1 MTTSHLNH
9 QVRFAVFG
17 LGSSAYPN
25 FCAFGKYV
33 DNLLGE
39 LGGERLVKLATG
51 DEMCGQEQTFHEWA
65 PEVFKIACETFC
77 LDTDEKLY
85 DTSIILKP
93 DSYTTETLRLSK
105 QHGKTTTLAT
115 ALEKYHN
122 RKSIVGTL
130 KRAPTSL
137 QQVQEA
143 DKRHTILIEICS
155 QGVSRRRR
163 RTSELFKQ
171 INCWCFFI
179 VFPLLCP
186 RRYPMNPVTMSV
198 FSRRTRPPLSMAF

>member
-1 MTTSHLNH
+1 MFLSPPP

-39 LGGERLVKLATG
+39 LGGERLIKLATG

-93 DSYTTETLRLSK
+93 DNYTVDTLRLSK
-105 QHGKTTTLAT
+105 QPLTPVLSLSA

-122 RKSIVGTL
+122 RRTIVGRL
-130 KRAPTSL
+130 KTAPTSL
-137 QQVQEA
+137 QQVTEPEQ
-143 DKRHTILIEICS
+143 RHTILIEIQA
-155 QGVSRRRR
+155 QGVRKHG
-163 RTSELFKQ
+163 F
-171 INCWCFFI
+171 
-179 VFPLLCP
+179 
-186 RRYPMNPVTMSV
+186 
-198 FSRRTRPPLSMAF
+198 